1 MPVTM
6 PVTFILLDTHE
17 YNTIRVPTQFLIYL
31 DALHASEMRTTRKVR
46 DAERRPSLYSRS
58 SLSSSLLKLDSS
70 LITPNADV
78 RSRLDWYVTD
88 AKM

>member
-1 MPVTM
+1 M

-17 YNTIRVPTQFLIYL
+17 YNKIRVPTQFLIYL
-31 DALHASEMRTTRKVR
+31 DASHASEMRNTRKVC
-46 DAERRPSLYSRS
+46 DAERKPRLYSRS

-78 RSRLDWYVTD
+78 RSRLDRHVID